1 MSNTGLVFDDL
12 VYYKKELEKDLNVKV
27 YIIIYLIYI
36 IIYRMMN
43 EIQKY

>member
-12 VYYKKELEKDLNVKV
+12 IYYKKELEKDLNVKF
-27 YIIIYLIYI
+27 YILIYI
-36 IIYRMMN
+36 IIYRMMR

>member
-27 YIIIYLIYI
+27 YIIIYI
-36 IIYRMMN
+36 IIYWMMN

>member
-12 VYYKKELEKDLNVKV
+12 IYYKKELEKDLNVKF
-27 YIIIYLIYI
+27 YILTYI

>member
-12 VYYKKELEKDLNVKV
+12 IYYKKELEKDLNVKV
-27 YIIIYLIYI
+27 YIIIYI

>member
-12 VYYKKELEKDLNVKV
+12 IYNKKELEKDLNVKF
-27 YIIIYLIYI
+27 YIIIYI

>member
-12 VYYKKELEKDLNVKV
+12 VYYKKELEKDLNVKF
-27 YIIIYLIYI
+27 YILIYI
-36 IIYRMMN
+36 IIYRMMK

>member
-27 YIIIYLIYI
+27 YIIIYI

>member
-12 VYYKKELEKDLNVKV
+12 VYYKKELEKDLNVKF
-27 YIIIYLIYI
+27 YIIIYI

>member
-12 VYYKKELEKDLNVKV
+12 IYYKKELEKDLNVKF
-27 YIIIYLIYI
+27 YILIYI

>member
-12 VYYKKELEKDLNVKV
+12 IYYKKELEKDLNVKF
-27 YIIIYLIYI
+27 YIIIYI

>member
-1 MSNTGLVFDDL
+1 MSHTGLVFDDL

-27 YIIIYLIYI
+27 YIIIYI

>member
-12 VYYKKELEKDLNVKV
+12 IYYKKELEKDLNVKF
-27 YIIIYLIYI
+27 YILIYI
-36 IIYRMMN
+36 IIYRMMK

>member
-12 VYYKKELEKDLNVKV
+12 IYYKKELEKDLNVKF
-27 YIIIYLIYI
+27 YIIIYI
-36 IIYRMMN
+36 IIYRMMK